1 MCLRMADATLKDTPL
16 RGGRAEPTMPEGRG
30 YAMRG
35 RGSTVVPI
43 APDALWD
50 IVMDESRLAAAIPG
64 AETLHRVDGEGE
76 RRKYAA
82 DVGIG
87 VGRMKGTYVVTAD
100 FAEAIQPSHFVLYG
114 GATGPFGQSSGEGW
128 VDFTPDAGG
137 TRVSYAYSILIT
149 GLVARAGGRLL
160 EAAADF
166 LIAKFFA
173 RLAEAVEKAED
184 DTPA

>member
-1 MCLRMADATLKDTPL
+1 
-16 RGGRAEPTMPEGRG
+16 MPDGRG

-43 APDALWD
+43 APEALWD
-50 IVMDESRLAAAIPG
+50 IVMDETRLASAVPG
-64 AETLHRVDGEGE
+64 AETLHRVDDAGE

-100 FAEAIQPSHFVLYG
+100 FAEAIHPAHFVLYG
-114 GATGPFGQSSGEGW
+114 GARGPFGQSSGEGW
-128 VDFTPDAGG
+128 VDFTAENGG

-149 GLVARAGGRLL
+149 GLVAKAGGRLL

-173 RLAEAVEKAED
+173 RLASAAEKPQHDA
-184 DTPA
+184 PA